1 MRLCVKCGQV
11 LQGDGWACA
20 GCGHTPEIRDGIP
33 CLAPHLMDSKIAFD
47 VNSFDGL
54 AEREEQSFW
63 YQPRNR
69 LISWAFRRY
78 FPDARSFFELGC
90 GTGIVLKQLAQ
101 DNPDIDIV
109 GGDIFLEGLP
119 FALERLAGRG
129 EIMQLDGLNLL
140 FDEQFDVVGAFDIV
154 EHIENDMAA
163 LKELRRVLKPG
174 GGVMITVPRHMFMWS
189 RVDDLA
195 CHKRR
200 YSGSELYRKIEDAG
214 FRMTRQ
220 MTFGALTL
228 PLQYVSRRW
237 MKKKG
242 ETLDEVLELR
252 LPKAADF
259 LLEKMLN
266 LDQIPIRAGVN
277 YPFGA
282 TLLAIARKI

>member
-1 MRLCVKCGQV
+1 MPVEGWTCG
-11 LQGDGWACA
+11 
-20 GCGHTPEIRDGIP
+20 GCGHAPEFRDGIP
-33 CLAPHLMDSKIAFD
+33 CFAPHLMDNETAFD

-63 YQPRNR
+63 YKPRNR

-78 FPDARSFFELGC
+78 FPEARNFLELGC
-90 GTGIVLKQLAQ
+90 GTGIVLKQLAE
-101 DNPDIDIV
+101 DNPDLDIS
-109 GGDIFLEGLP
+109 GGDIYIEGLP
-119 FALERLAGRG
+119 FARERLAGRG
-129 EIMQLDGLNLL
+129 EVMQLDGLNMP

-163 LKELRRVLKPG
+163 LKELRRVIKPG
-174 GGVMITVPRHMFMWS
+174 GGVMIIVPRHMFMWS

-200 YSGSELYRKIEDAG
+200 YSGRELYAKIENAG
-214 FRMTRQ
+214 FLMTRQ

-237 MKKKG
+237 MKQKG

-259 LLEKMLN
+259 VLETMLN
-266 LDQIPIRAGVN
+266 LDHIPIHAGVN

-282 TLLAIARKI
+282 SLFAIARKV